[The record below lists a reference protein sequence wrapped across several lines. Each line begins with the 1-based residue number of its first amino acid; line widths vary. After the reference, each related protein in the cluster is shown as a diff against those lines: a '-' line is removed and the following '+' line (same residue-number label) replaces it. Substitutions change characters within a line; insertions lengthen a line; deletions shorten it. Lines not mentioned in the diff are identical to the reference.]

1 MNGEAY
7 LAEERAIAEKL
18 DREIADVKA
27 LADAA
32 YERALRIAPHVFE
45 FESKEWTAYEQL
57 DSQLSELKARREK
70 LIF

>member
-1 MNGEAY
+1 MKENDI
-7 LAEERAIAEKL
+7 AEERAIAEKL

-27 LADAA
+27 LADAE
-32 YERALRIAPHVFE
+32 YERA

-57 DSQLSELKARREK
+57 DSRLSELKEQRKK